1 MYTSQP
7 EAVPAQVALA
17 QSETLRS
24 EDLDTSATSHG
35 KLIITRTKMSFSPI
49 YLTGFSPKN
58 PPPPPLPPQRNIFFG
73 VCMALA
79 TSIVMTFEKK
89 KLNP

>member
-24 EDLDTSATSHG
+24 EDFDTSATSHG
-35 KLIITRTKMSFSPI
+35 KLS
-49 YLTGFSPKN
+49 LPK
-58 PPPPPLPPQRNIFFG
+58 
-73 VCMALA
+73 
-79 TSIVMTFEKK
+79 
-89 KLNP
+89 

>member
-49 YLTGFSPKN
+49 YLTGFSPN
-58 PPPPPLPPQRNIFFG
+58 PPPPSTAPAKHYFWCVYGTGDIYRDDI
-73 VCMALA
+73 
-79 TSIVMTFEKK
+79 
-89 KLNP
+89 

>member
-35 KLIITRTKMSFSPI
+35 KLIIARTKMSFSPI
-49 YLTGFSPKN
+49 YLTGFSPT
-58 PPPPPLPPQRNIFFG
+58 PLPPQRNIIFG

-89 KLNP
+89 N